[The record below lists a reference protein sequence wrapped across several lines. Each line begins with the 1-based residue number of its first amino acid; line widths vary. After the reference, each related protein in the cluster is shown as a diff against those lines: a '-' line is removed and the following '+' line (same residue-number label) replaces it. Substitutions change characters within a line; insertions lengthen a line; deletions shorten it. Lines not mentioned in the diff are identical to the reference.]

1 MNGVLDDHRV
11 DPDPTNTMPLI
22 LPRRPLSNAKKYKN
36 KQNPWDRSTKSL
48 GFDDSK
54 GWTESLTWQSLGWRR
69 VSNLIASNPYIPMD
83 FESTIRRGRAL
94 LLSPWSGS
102 ISSSQ
107 KFSRP
112 ENADHSTNIPGQ
124 LAIIAFVIVLIVLII
139 VFAII
144 LYLSRRRRRQHARR
158 QAEEAEREAEARY
171 EESKKKCKHVLVI
184 SPGDTIDCAEIQSHQ
199 EVEDVC
205 IRIEDVHPDDSQGGS
220 SSRSSTSSSLPAQS
234 DDTVENG
241 STDSRLDALV
251 QEYRREADLE
261 YQQYFS
267 RDRGP
272 GRV

>member
-1 MNGVLDDHRV
+1 MVDDHRV
-11 DPDPTNTMPLI
+11 DPDTTNTMPLI
-22 LPRRPLSNAKKYKN
+22 LPRRPLLNANKYKN

-54 GWTESLTWQSLGWRR
+54 GWTESLTWQDLGWRS
-69 VSNLIASNPYIPMD
+69 VYNLIVSDPYIPMD

-112 ENADHSTNIPGQ
+112 ENPDHSTNIPGQ
-124 LAIIAFVIVLIVLII
+124 LAIIAFIIVLIVIII
-139 VFAII
+139 VFVII

-184 SPGDTIDCAEIQSHQ
+184 SPGDTIDCAEIQNH
-199 EVEDVC
+199 EEDEDVC
-205 IRIEDVHPDDSQGGS
+205 IRIEDVHTDDSQGS
-220 SSRSSTSSSLPAQS
+220 SSSSSLPAQS

-241 STDSRLDALV
+241 STHSRLEDVL
-251 QEYRREADLE
+251 QEYRRDADLH
-261 YQQYFS
+261 YQQYVS